1 MGDGVEVG
9 LVASIPR
16 KIYMR
21 IYKRDLIKE
30 LDFKIFQCLSREI
43 DFDLEAF
50 CVEHEIK
57 LSEADRVSC
66 VLAPLDWDI
75 SQASKG

>member
-1 MGDGVEVG
+1 MSSDVEVG
-9 LVASIPR
+9 LVTSIPK

-21 IYKRDLIKE
+21 IIKRDLIKE
-30 LDFKIFQCLSREI
+30 LNFEIYECMNKEI

-75 SQASKG
+75 SQPSKG